1 MKVVYAHMIGKK
13 KIDGN
18 GMGTENKQVDPVMLI
33 ITSGRNKV
41 RHVFQQLIGVMK
53 EERKMTSGR
62 LGWILAGRL
71 DSTISTVA
79 KVHSFHASVT
89 NAELHEHVSRAWTT
103 SPRNHTL
110 VIIRDNADSCIL
122 GMQWNQ
128 CQDVFQFLCKL
139 DTGPQNP
146 QDIHTRWIAFRTQ
159 MSNLNQLKI
168 LRVKFNVH
176 QPIVEVH
183 GFEMKNT
190 GRPKF
195 LPEQRKIRVAVS
207 TFHSCIIDNL
217 TNKHSNLNKICR
229 IIAYCLRLSKAHREH
244 RISTF
249 LSPIETSAALD
260 CRTVQ
265 QRAFYREALVKNE
278 IVNTSSNILSLSPF
292 LDENGLMR
300 VGGRLKNSNLAFNA
314 CHPILL
320 PRKHILT
327 QRIIERE
334 HTRNLHAG
342 LQATMAFVRQR
353 FWPLSLRSTVRG
365 IIQKCIHFLVG
376 TTLNGLSCVDLSD
389 VNENRLLR
397 WQRVEQIRQHFWH
410 RWSNEY
416 LHSDNKY
423 DVGGGYKFDSLSD
436 LIEHYKRNPMV
447 ETSGSVVHLRQ
458 PFNATRIN
466 ASSIE
471 SRVRQLHK
479 ENGCSNGRG
488 KGKAG
493 FWEEFESLQQQE
505 CRHMFSRKEGL
516 RSENRAKNRY
526 KNILPFDHT
535 RNKEGDETSTTV
547 DSGGD
552 DSSFGKCYIATQGC
566 LPNTIQDFWHMVYQ
580 ENTRVIVMTT
590 KEIERGKNK
599 CARYWPE
606 EGESSEYG
614 NEWKVRAVSRTST
627 ADYTLREFFL
637 QGTKPEFSE
646 SRRIYHYHFQAWPDH
661 GVPSDPGCVLNFLHD
676 VNARQESIAA
686 SLVPKDQDEPCI
698 GPILVHCSAG
708 IGRTGTF
715 IVIDMIL
722 DQIKRHGL
730 DCEID
735 IQRTVQRVRARRSG
749 MVQTEAQYKFVYLA
763 VLHYI
768 ETVSQRMQA
777 EQKSLQL
784 GREYTNIRYK
794 SETNA
799 STTAVVNETS
809 TLTYTLT
816 IPPTSP
822 LNYGLRPK

>member
-1 MKVVYAHMIGKK
+1 CSTCRWFHPNITGLEAERLLMERGIDSSFLARPSSSNPGDFTLSVRRNGEVTHIKIKNAGDFYDLYGGEKFATLSELVSFYVDNGGQLREKNGEIIELKHPLNCADPTTERWFHGHLSAKEAERLMLERGKNGSFLVRESQSKPGDFVLSVRTDDRVTHVMIRSQKVNEMLSDTDIYEILKRDPCKSTYFTFNNISQKKGIIFGLIDRALLLSDSKFYYKNLTLIRNRELRRISK
-13 KIDGN
+13 KISYYSS
-18 GMGTENKQVDPVMLI
+18 NK
-33 ITSGRNKV
+33 
-41 RHVFQQLIGVMK
+41 
-53 EERKMTSGR
+53 
-62 LGWILAGRL
+62 
-71 DSTISTVA
+71 
-79 KVHSFHASVT
+79 
-89 NAELHEHVSRAWTT
+89 
-103 SPRNHTL
+103 
-110 VIIRDNADSCIL
+110 
-122 GMQWNQ
+122 
-128 CQDVFQFLCKL
+128 
-139 DTGPQNP
+139 
-146 QDIHTRWIAFRTQ
+146 
-159 MSNLNQLKI
+159 
-168 LRVKFNVH
+168 
-176 QPIVEVH
+176 
-183 GFEMKNT
+183 
-190 GRPKF
+190 
-195 LPEQRKIRVAVS
+195 
-207 TFHSCIIDNL
+207 
-217 TNKHSNLNKICR
+217 
-229 IIAYCLRLSKAHREH
+229 LSKF
-244 RISTF
+244 IK
-249 LSPIETSAALD
+249 
-260 CRTVQ
+260 VQ
-265 QRAFYREALVKNE
+265 KDSRLNWSKNN
-278 IVNTSSNILSLSPF
+278 IVH
-292 LDENGLMR
+292 
-300 VGGRLKNSNLAFNA
+300 K
-314 CHPILL
+314 
-320 PRKHILT
+320 
-327 QRIIERE
+327 II
-334 HTRNLHAG
+334 
-342 LQATMAFVRQR
+342 
-353 FWPLSLRSTVRG
+353 
-365 IIQKCIHFLVG
+365 
-376 TTLNGLSCVDLSD
+376 
-389 VNENRLLR
+389 
-397 WQRVEQIRQHFWH
+397 
-410 RWSNEY
+410 
-416 LHSDNKY
+416 
-423 DVGGGYKFDSLSD
+423 
-436 LIEHYKRNPMV
+436 
-447 ETSGSVVHLRQ
+447 Q

-479 ENGCSNGRG
+479 ENGCSNGWLCWNGTSGSNEDGAGRG

-535 RNKEGDETSTTV
+535 RVRLKDIVSDIPGADYINANYIRNKEGDETNTTV

-722 DQIKRHGL
+722 DQIKLHGL

-735 IQRTVQRVRARRSG
+735 IQRTVQRVRSRRSG

-794 SETNA
+794 SETNSA
-799 STTAVVNETS
+799 STTAVVSETS
-809 TLTYTLT
+809 TPTYTPT

-822 LNYGLRPK
+822 LSYGLRPK